1 MTRDQ
6 AFAQA
11 VQLAAAFVAN
21 GDLRLDRSVRADNP
35 SFEMLRE
42 LIDQMYLVVRKSY
55 DDCTASEDEG

>member
-21 GDLRLDRSVRADNP
+21 GDIRLNNSVREDNQ

-42 LIDQMYLVVRKSY
+42 LVDQMYLVVRKSY
-55 DDCTASEDEG
+55 DDCTSSEG